1 MRERLLGYWALS
13 WVGLISN
20 IIALPIIALIISYG
34 PPLKVANITLA
45 ISLGWPAAIVGIVSS
60 AALLAER
67 KWGVTLTLVSL
78 SMVISGTGPYS
89 VVRLITLK
97 DIFGIGGFTLLTT
110 LLSTLALLYLCNPN
124 IVEVLGF
131 KLKLIKSIILASRIL
146 NSSMSNSFPHIQ
158 ERPFY

>member
-20 IIALPIIALIISYG
+20 ILALPIITWISFG
-34 PPLKVANITLA
+34 FSPPLKIANITLA

-78 SMVISGTGPYS
+78 SMVISGMGPYS
-89 VVRLITLK
+89 VVRLITLQ

-110 LLSTLALLYLCNPN
+110 IFSTLALLYWCNP
-124 IVEVLGF
+124 
-131 KLKLIKSIILASRIL
+131 KHRRSIRL
-146 NSSMSNSFPHIQ
+146 
-158 ERPFY
+158 

>member
-1 MRERLLGYWALS
+1 MRERVFGYWALS
-13 WVGLISN
+13 WVGLIGN

-67 KWGVTLTLVSL
+67 KWGVTLALVSL
-78 SMVISGTGPYS
+78 SMVIAGMGPYS
-89 VVRLITLK
+89 VVRLITLQ

-110 LLSTLALLYLCNPN
+110 LLSRT
-124 IVEVLGF
+124 
-131 KLKLIKSIILASRIL
+131 
-146 NSSMSNSFPHIQ
+146 
-158 ERPFY
+158 

>member
-1 MRERLLGYWALS
+1 MRERVFGYWVLS

-20 IIALPIIALIISYG
+20 IVALPIIAVIISFG

-45 ISLGWPAAIVGIVSS
+45 ITLGWPAAIVGIVSS

-89 VVRLITLK
+89 VVRLITIQ
-97 DIFGIGGFTLLTT
+97 DIFGLGGFTLLTT
-110 LLSTLALLYLCNPN
+110 LLSSIALLYWCNP
-124 IVEVLGF
+124 
-131 KLKLIKSIILASRIL
+131 KHRRSIRL
-146 NSSMSNSFPHIQ
+146 
-158 ERPFY
+158 

>member
-1 MRERLLGYWALS
+1 MRERLHGYWTLS

-60 AALLAER
+60 AVLLAER

-78 SMVISGTGPYS
+78 SMVISGMGPYS
-89 VVRLITLK
+89 VIRLITLQ
-97 DIFGIGGFTLLTT
+97 DIYGIGGFTPLTT
-110 LLSTLALLYLCNPN
+110 ILSMLALLYWCNP
-124 IVEVLGF
+124 
-131 KLKLIKSIILASRIL
+131 KHRRSIRL
-146 NSSMSNSFPHIQ
+146 
-158 ERPFY
+158 